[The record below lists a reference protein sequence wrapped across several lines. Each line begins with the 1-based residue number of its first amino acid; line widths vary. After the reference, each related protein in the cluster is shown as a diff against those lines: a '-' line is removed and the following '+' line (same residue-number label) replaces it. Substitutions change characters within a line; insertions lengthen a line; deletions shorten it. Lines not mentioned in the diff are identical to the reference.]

1 MKKRITALLLCLVM
15 VFSLIPTS
23 VWATESPATDAGSG
37 GIEER
42 DPNALTK
49 EEVKAILQGSNALVA
64 VKCINP
70 NGGCNVNPVK
80 YGLAASTFT
89 MEKNEENGYTLT
101 VETAP
106 FVAAYSNSGQG
117 RGLPHDLYSAETL
130 TWKLSRENDV
140 WTVKPAVEGVDDT
153 ILVTH
158 IPEAT
163 YDVLKGMK
171 GGIDTRCV
179 NKTTAYTNYGVI
191 AGLVGESA
199 ASAQVVKNADGA
211 YILTISTKNFADAA
225 SKHNDR
231 VHDLLTGET
240 ANFVLSLKNDAG
252 KYVWTATPVTDA
264 DGICEV
270 AHRVKVTFDQNYT
283 NAPATTEAMYKYNTA
298 EVMGGAFP
306 ADPSRSGYVFQGWNT
321 KADGTGDAFS
331 NATAVTE
338 DVTVYAQWG
347 QLHPVQLVI
356 YRNGD
361 TSKAYKTVSLDPQLK
376 GTVIDLND
384 VDIGKYYT
392 GNYEFY
398 GWYDDGLWNIYK
410 ANVAAGKDAP
420 AGLTTKTVN
429 GWTNFK
435 CMVYDYENVVYFQT
449 KEAMEAYQ
457 ADHSKTEGIVKSVKA
472 LHGSAL
478 PTVDAPEATR
488 AGYTFQYWSREG
500 QSVNV
505 TGQTVNGWTNL
516 YGVWKIVP
524 HNIYAFTRLNSAFA
538 PLTKAEF
545 GGFIKLNAT
554 TLKDNLG
561 LNVEYNENG
570 YISIGKFNF
579 DAMPLTEDMYF
590 GDDAELDAVKAQSIN
605 LENGVSADTADQIAW
620 TFLYQVDNSDYMT
633 EAGYPTDDENGYQL
647 AGNLNVAAVMF
658 NAGGDNVENMPAVNY
673 TYDDGF
679 YQIHDFYFA
688 GKDFTL
694 PADPTREGYIFKGW
708 EATVIPGEDDAD
720 CYADPTTDAGAETQ
734 TLYKAGDTYT
744 ITDGGVIFT
753 AQWEKKTYTIAASL
767 YLNDSESPVMVD
779 SGAYKWTHRYGGEYG
794 VTIDYTEMLDTLKN
808 KALEADKA
816 NKPYDAEITLYFPGS
831 DKVFNTAVTTYGQNT
846 ARWQEINGGNIAYIK
861 GVATTSYEVIFKDEN
876 GNEIET
882 KIVEYGK
889 TVASVDPDDKY
900 GYNFVGWVDQ
910 DGNAFTFDND
920 GNSVTKITHK
930 TVLTAQWAKK
940 VYTIG
945 PDLRINGGETV
956 KAPGKNYSW
965 SPRYSGEYQD
975 VIDYDKVFK
984 DLTAKVEE
992 VDKDNDPSK
1001 IEIKLCFPGK
1011 TPANTDEG
1019 GLFNEVI
1026 TYFGQEGAGWNPG
1039 VKNTAY
1045 IWGYATTYY
1054 DVIFDSNGGTAVV
1067 TQKNVQYGTTA
1078 TEPENPTKY
1087 GYNFTGWV
1095 DEDGNA
1101 FDFDTKITHKTV
1113 LTAQWAKKDYV
1124 IASDLRINGGDANLA
1139 DGKTYAWTHRYGGKF
1154 EETIDYQP
1162 MLDALKA
1169 RAMKVDAAN
1178 GPVDSVVTLC
1188 FPGSDKLFND
1198 AVKTYGQDTANWQA
1212 ANNTAYIWGY
1222 ATNVYAV
1229 TFNYGTEDIKNEI
1242 LKVNFGDT
1250 ITKSEP
1256 KRDGY
1261 KFTGWYDE
1269 NGNLFDFATPITK
1282 SMTLTAGWEII
1293 PHDIYAYARLNSSFG
1308 QLTTSEW
1315 GDDIKLNA
1323 ETLKNLGLEIG
1334 YNGNGYISIGKFTF
1348 NAMAL
1353 TDDLYFDDE
1362 TTAAVLEALKKDIVL
1377 ETGVSADTAAK
1388 IAWTFLYQADDSED
1402 SDYMYKSG
1410 YPATDKDSYQLSGNL
1425 FLAAAMFD
1433 AGDVGED
1440 EVKGMPAVN
1449 YTFDDVFAI
1458 HDFYLPGTEIELPA
1472 LERTGYT
1479 FLGWE
1484 VKVIPSDDVAN
1495 YADADAE
1502 KTLVEAGKYTITE
1515 GGAIFT
1521 AQWKINT
1528 YNVTFDSNGGSAV
1541 ESQQVDYRA
1550 KVTKP
1555 AEPTREGYHFMGWF
1569 NGDKEWN
1576 FDEDTM
1582 GAGDM
1587 TLTAKW
1593 EINEYTVSFDSK
1605 GGTKVDSQIVK
1616 HGDTADKPSNPRRNG
1631 YVFKGW
1637 YLDGQKFDFSTPIT
1651 GDTTLT
1657 ARWATKTSGGSNS
1670 SSDTTTK
1677 DNGKTVKSGK
1687 TFDGGIALYV
1697 GLSVLSA
1704 TGSALVITKKKRG

>member
-23 VWATESPATDAGSG
+23 VWATESPTTDTGSG

-42 DPNALTK
+42 DPNALT
-49 EEVKAILQGSNALVA
+49 EEKVKKILQESEALVA

-89 MEKNEENGYTLT
+89 MEENEENGYTLT
-101 VETAP
+101 VEAAP
-106 FVAAYSNSGQG
+106 FVAAYSKSGQG

-163 YDVLKGMK
+163 YDVLKSMQ
-171 GGIDTRCV
+171 GGINTRCV

-211 YILTISTKNFADAA
+211 YILTVSTKNFADSA

-240 ANFVLSLKNDAG
+240 ANFVLSLSKNDAG
-252 KYVWTATPVTDA
+252 KYVWTATPVTEL

-283 NAPATTEAMYKYNTA
+283 NAPAATEAMYKYDTA
-298 EVMGGAFP
+298 EVMEGAFP

-321 KADGTGDAFS
+321 KADGTGDAFIE
-331 NATAVTE
+331 ATAVTE

-347 QLHPVQLVI
+347 QLHPVKLVI

-376 GTVIDLND
+376 GTPIDLTQLKISD
-384 VDIGKYYT
+384 YYT
-392 GNYEFY
+392 GNYKFY
-398 GWYDDGLWNIYK
+398 GWYNDGKWNEYLK
-410 ANVAAGKDAP
+410 NPDNAP
-420 AGLTTKTVN
+420 AGLEKITVN
-429 GWTNFK
+429 GWTNLK
-435 CMVYDYENVVYFQT
+435 CMVYDYETVVYFET
-449 KEAMEAYQ
+449 EEALKAYQ
-457 ADHSKTEGIVKSVKA
+457 ADHSKTEGIMKTTTA
-472 LHGSAL
+472 LHGSTL
-478 PTVDAPEATR
+478 PTVDAPDTNNR
-488 AGYTFQYWSREG
+488 AGYTFQNWSREG
-500 QSVNV
+500 QSVDV

-516 YGVWKIVP
+516 YGNWTIIP
-524 HNIYAFTRLNSAFA
+524 HNIYAFARLNSAFA

-561 LNVEYNENG
+561 LDVEYNENG
-570 YISIGKFNF
+570 YISIGTFNF

-590 GDDAELDAVKAQSIN
+590 GDDAELTAVKAQSIN
-605 LENGVSADTADQIAW
+605 LENGVSTGTAEKIDW

-633 EAGYPTDDENGYQL
+633 AAGYPTNDETGYQL
-647 AGNLNVAAVMF
+647 AGNMNVAAVMF
-658 NAGGDNVENMPAVNY
+658 NAGGDNVKNMPAVNY

-694 PADPTREGYIFKGW
+694 PTDPTREGYIFKGW
-708 EATVIPGEDDAD
+708 SAAVIPGEDDAD

-767 YLNDSESPVMVD
+767 YVNDSASPVMVD

-794 VTIDYTEMLDTLKN
+794 DTIDYQPMIDALKAR
-808 KALEADKA
+808 ALEVDAANEPYADATKV
-816 NKPYDAEITLYFPGS
+816 TLYFPGS

-846 ARWQEINGGNIAYIK
+846 ARWQEINGSNIAYIK
-861 GVATTSYEVIFKDEN
+861 GVATTSYQVIFKAED
-876 GNEIET
+876 GTEIET

-889 TVASVDPDDKY
+889 TVASADPGDKY

-920 GNSVTKITHK
+920 GNSVTEITRK

-975 VIDYDKVFK
+975 VIDYDKVFE

-992 VDKDNDPSK
+992 VDKANEPSK

-1026 TYFGQEGAGWNPG
+1026 TYFGQEGASWNPG

-1054 DVIFDSNGGTAVV
+1054 DVIFDSNGGTAVD

-1078 TEPENPTKY
+1078 TKPENPTRE
-1087 GYNFTGWV
+1087 GYRFLGWFTK
-1095 DEDGNA
+1095 DGKA
-1101 FDFDTKITHKTV
+1101 FDF
-1113 LTAQWAKKDYV
+1113 
-1124 IASDLRINGGDANLA
+1124 S
-1139 DGKTYAWTHRYGGKF
+1139 
-1154 EETIDYQP
+1154 
-1162 MLDALKA
+1162 
-1169 RAMKVDAAN
+1169 
-1178 GPVDSVVTLC
+1178 
-1188 FPGSDKLFND
+1188 
-1198 AVKTYGQDTANWQA
+1198 
-1212 ANNTAYIWGY
+1212 
-1222 ATNVYAV
+1222 
-1229 TFNYGTEDIKNEI
+1229 
-1242 LKVNFGDT
+1242 
-1250 ITKSEP
+1250 
-1256 KRDGY
+1256 
-1261 KFTGWYDE
+1261 
-1269 NGNLFDFATPITK
+1269 TPITK
-1282 SMTLTAGWEII
+1282 SMTLTAKWEIVNINAYII
-1293 PHDIYAYARLNSSFG
+1293 PITSDGTQLVGDGFDMALNTTTLGRVGLPGYEDEDAVRIHFATFASSAG
-1308 QLTTSEW
+1308 LADA
-1315 GDDIKLNA
+1315 DDYFPGTDPLVVKA
-1323 ETLKNLGLEIG
+1323 VADLKNGLERRFAAGVNEAKADGIMSKTNWTYLHVG
-1334 YNGNGYISIGKFTF
+1334 E
-1348 NAMAL
+1348 L
-1353 TDDLYFDDE
+1353 DDE
-1362 TTAAVLEALKKDIVL
+1362 E
-1377 ETGVSADTAAK
+1377 DTN
-1388 IAWTFLYQADDSED
+1388 F
-1402 SDYMYKSG
+1402 
-1410 YPATDKDSYQLSGNL
+1410 LSGNL
-1425 FLAAAMFD
+1425 VFYSARF
-1433 AGDVGED
+1433 VTED
-1440 EVKGMPAVN
+1440 SEHVTGMPNAEYTHNAVAV
-1449 YTFDDVFAI
+1449 YDY
-1458 HDFYLPGTEIELPA
+1458 YLDGETITIPDAVP
-1472 LERTGYT
+1472 ERYGYD
-1479 FLGWE
+1479 FLGWS
-1484 VKVIPSDDVAN
+1484 VKAVPAENDKLLKAGDTVTVDGDV
-1495 YADADAE
+1495 
-1502 KTLVEAGKYTITE
+1502 V
-1515 GGAIFT
+1515 FT
-1521 AQWKINT
+1521 AQWKL
-1528 YNVTFDSNGGSAV
+1528 
-1541 ESQQVDYRA
+1541 
-1550 KVTKP
+1550 K
-1555 AEPTREGYHFMGWF
+1555 
-1569 NGDKEWN
+1569 
-1576 FDEDTM
+1576 
-1582 GAGDM
+1582 
-1587 TLTAKW
+1587 
-1593 EINEYTVSFDSK
+1593 EYTVSFDSK
-1605 GGTKVDSQIVK
+1605 GGTKVDSQIVE
-1616 HGDTADKPSNPRRNG
+1616 HGSTATKPRNPHRND
-1631 YVFKGW
+1631 YTFKGW
-1637 YLDGQKFDFSTPIT
+1637 YLDGKKFDFSTPIT
-1651 GDTTLT
+1651 GDITLV
-1657 ARWATKTSGGSNS
+1657 ARWATKTSGGSNG

-1677 DNGKTVKSGK
+1677 DNGKTVQSGK